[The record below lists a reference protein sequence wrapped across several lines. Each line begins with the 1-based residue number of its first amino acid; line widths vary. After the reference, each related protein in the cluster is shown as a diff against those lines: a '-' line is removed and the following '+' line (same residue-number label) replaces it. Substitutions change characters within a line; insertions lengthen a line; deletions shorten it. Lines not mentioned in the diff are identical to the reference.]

1 MKKNYRTYAMVTVL
15 MICSVTVLAFSI
27 AMKQRYEKIHAFDR
41 VYTCQVVSTQPKD
54 GKEIAR
60 GIQQEN
66 ELECWNTYE
75 LVILDSKTMHSKY
88 NQTMYGVVSY
98 SQVKSAAKAAGLSF
112 PYKELK
118 DTQVITWTTKF
129 L

>member
-1 MKKNYRTYAMVTVL
+1 MNSLAFRMKKNYRTYAMVTVL

-75 LVILDSKTMHSKY
+75 LVNSGIPKPCIQNTIKRCTVWYLI
-88 NQTMYGVVSY
+88 
-98 SQVKSAAKAAGLSF
+98 
-112 PYKELK
+112 PR
-118 DTQVITWTTKF
+118 
-129 L
+129 